1 MEMKREIGVG
11 VTTCSNKEVALRIIN
26 ELLSAKLIACG
37 QIEGPIES
45 IYRWE
50 GKLEKENEWKITLK
64 FDLGKQGEIEENIAK
79 IHPYQI
85 PQWVVWEA
93 GASEEYYNWVTRKEP
108 N

>member
-1 MEMKREIGVG
+1 MKKGIGIG
-11 VTTCSNKEVALRIIN
+11 VTTCSSKEIASSIVN

-50 GKLEKENEWKITLK
+50 GKLAKEAEWKITLK
-64 FDLGKQGEIEENIAK
+64 FDFVKQEQLEENIGK
-79 IHPYQI
+79 IHPYET

-93 GASEEYYNWVTRKEP
+93 GASEEYYNWVTEP

>member
-1 MEMKREIGVG
+1 MDMKKEIGIG
-11 VTTCSNKEVALRIIN
+11 VTTCSSNEVALRIVN

-50 GKLEKENEWKITLK
+50 GKLEQETEWKITMK
-64 FDLGKQGEIEENIAK
+64 FDLVNHAELEENIAK
-79 IHPYQI
+79 IHPYET
-85 PQWVVWEA
+85 PQWDVWGA
-93 GASEEYYNWVTRKEP
+93 GASEEYYNWVTGKKP